1 MIHYFGRRL
10 LEVVPVI
17 LGITFLVF
25 MMLRLIPGDPVRI
38 MMGERANPE
47 ELARVRAELGLDQP
61 LPQQFMGFLGRALQG
76 DLGRSIKRNSKVTEE
91 LARAFPATL
100 ELTAIA
106 MVIAVLAGL
115 FLGTLAALYRN
126 SWWDTLAT
134 GLSLTGI
141 SIPIFWLGLLLVVVF
156 TVWLDWFPFGGRS
169 ALGVEPLTG
178 LLLVDTLLRGR
189 PDAFLDAARHLVL
202 PAFTLA
208 TVPTA
213 IIARMT
219 RSSLIEVLGQDYIR
233 TARAKGLDRWQVLRR
248 HALPNA
254 MLPIITVVGLQFGY
268 LIGGAVLTEHV
279 FQWPGLGELVLDAV
293 RSRDYP
299 LVQGA
304 ILLIALGFF
313 VVNLLVDLAYAWL
326 DPRVRYE

>member
-1 MIHYFGRRL
+1 MIAYFGRRL
-10 LEVVPVI
+10 LEVVPVV

-47 ELARVRAELGLDQP
+47 ELARVRAELGLDRP
-61 LPQQFMGFLGRALQG
+61 LVSQFGSFLGRALQG
-76 DLGRSIKRNSKVTEE
+76 DLGRSIKRNSRVTEE

-100 ELTAIA
+100 ELTTAA
-106 MVIAVLAGL
+106 MLIAVLAGL
-115 FLGTLAALYRN
+115 LLGTLAALHRN

-141 SIPIFWLGLLLVVVF
+141 SIPIFWLGLLLIVIF

-169 ALGVEPLTG
+169 SLSVEPITG
-178 LLLVDTLLRGR
+178 LLLLDTLLRGQ
-189 PDAFLDAARHLVL
+189 PAAFLDAARHLVL
-202 PAFTLA
+202 PALTLA

-233 TARAKGLDRWQVLRR
+233 TAWAKGLDRWQVLRR

-254 MLPIITVVGLQFGY
+254 MLPIVTVVGLQFGY

-279 FQWPGLGELVLDAV
+279 FGWPGLGELVLDAV

-313 VVNLLVDLAYAWL
+313 LVNLLVDLTYAWL